1 MSSTKKNGDTEDWEY
16 EDEEAEDYE
25 WEYSEGEENGQEAKG
40 DMEDEQEAEEGIPI
54 EEQELPD
61 PFSSTPLTTT
71 TEKDICTSKD
81 EVKSST
87 NGDKKKHRSKDEN
100 GEKKPRKKKSR
111 HLDRIEAFSK
121 KNGEGD
127 SRSKKIHV
135 RSKDP
140 SRIARQFEKNSQSKV
155 SKSRKDVKRPIPP
168 QQKVNQICKIC
179 EKEPYLVERIV
190 AEKSWWHKNCFKCHQ
205 CKKILNLDT
214 YVSHEGVI
222 YCKVHHRELFQPKTV
237 KSDIIDV
244 NSSVN
249 TSEVVLKHE
258 EQARRM
264 ETIIRE
270 SNPVEL
276 TDVVKC
282 NPDGEKYAGLEHLD
296 VGSKFKMFESGHGE
310 RGNGGGISS
319 DRYGIMEKLKRLQD
333 GEELEDL
340 LAEIDEE
347 LPSSSEE
354 EDEIG
359 MTNVQK
365 KMHHA
370 EKLFEEGGT
379 ERKNKLAEE
388 RKKELKGLRKKLT
401 GGTRDSI
408 MKEFD
413 DIMLQKDSKI
423 KKTKVDVRS
432 ENAKKFRDMFDKGE
446 VPEAVV
452 PNDKSTFEKNQEL
465 DQIRKK
471 KHDQLDFFKQMEEG
485 KLEDKS
491 VKPKLLVGKIK
502 QTSEENIDD
511 IDEAEMSLSNKF
523 TFFEH
528 FEEKQEELLKKGKKT
543 SRLSPSRW
551 TQGNEE
557 DEDAE
562 ETKKYMSETEIAKRE
577 CKARSVLNKFKDME
591 QKVLNGEDDVGDRPR
606 LKQFTPPRKHGTSDS
621 ESEYSDSDY
630 TDSYTD
636 GSDYSYSE
644 SEEEEVDETLR
655 AIRATARAKQLRAKF
670 EEWEDSPDAKDQIRQ
685 MMIHDENGESLETT
699 SNLKA
704 KFESFKLGDENTP
717 GGRRPHFQIK
727 RFK

>member
-1 MSSTKKNGDTEDWEY
+1 MSSTKPNGDAEDWEY

-25 WEYSEGEENGQEAKG
+25 WEYSEGEEAAPESSSGKKKNGADDEEEIPL
-40 DMEDEQEAEEGIPI
+40 ED
-54 EEQELPD
+54 QELPD
-61 PFSSTPLTTT
+61 PFSATPLQATTK
-71 TEKDICTSKD
+71 KDAYTSND
-81 EVKSST
+81 EGKSAT
-87 NGDKKKHRSKDEN
+87 NGEKKKHRSRDEN
-100 GEKKPRKKKSR
+100 GEKKHRKKKSR
-111 HLDRIEAFSK
+111 HMDRIDAFSK
-121 KNGEGD
+121 KNGDGET
-127 SRSKKIHV
+127 RTKKIHV

-140 SRIARQFEKNSQSKV
+140 SRIARQFEKNSSDSKG
-155 SKSRKDVKRPIPP
+155 SKSRKDVKRPLPP
-168 QQKVNQICKIC
+168 QKKVNQICKIC
-179 EKEPYLVERIV
+179 DKEPYLVERIV

-205 CKKILNLDT
+205 CKKVLNLDT
-214 YVSHEGVI
+214 YVSHEGII
-222 YCKVHHRELFQPKTV
+222 YCKAHHRELFQPKAV
-237 KSDIIDV
+237 RSDIIEIRSSTDTSDV
-244 NSSVN
+244 
-249 TSEVVLKHE
+249 LQKHQ

-276 TDVVKC
+276 SDVVKC

-296 VGSKFKMFESGHGE
+296 VGSKFKMFESGD
-310 RGNGGGISS
+310 RASS
-319 DRYGIMEKLKRLQD
+319 CSTDRYGIMEKLKRLQD

-347 LPSSSEE
+347 LPSTSEE
-354 EDEIG
+354 EDEVG

-370 EKLFEEGGT
+370 EKLFEEGGQD
-379 ERKNKLAEE
+379 RKAKLAEE
-388 RKKELKGLRKKLT
+388 RKKELKSLRKKLT

-413 DIMLQKDSKI
+413 DIMIQKDSKI

-465 DQIRKK
+465 EQMRKK
-471 KHDQLDFFKQMEEG
+471 KREQLDFFKQMEEG
-485 KLEDKS
+485 KLEEKS
-491 VKPKLLVGKIK
+491 TKPKLLVGKIK
-502 QTSEENIDD
+502 QSSDD
-511 IDEAEMSLSNKF
+511 NNDDMDDAEMSLSNKF

-528 FEEKQEELLKKGKKT
+528 FEEKQEEMSKKGRKQP

-557 DEDAE
+557 EEDTE
-562 ETKKYMSETEIAKRE
+562 ESRKYMSETEIAKRE

-591 QKVLNGEDDVGDRPR
+591 QKALNGEDDVAERPR
-606 LKQFTPPRKHGTSDS
+606 LKQFTPPRRHGTSDS

-636 GSDYSYSE
+636 DSDYSYSE
-644 SEEEEVDETLR
+644 SEEEDETLR
-655 AIRATARAKQLRAKF
+655 AIRAAARAKELRAKF

-685 MMIHDENGESLETT
+685 LMIHDENGESLETA

-704 KFESFKLGDENTP
+704 RFESFNMGDEKS
-717 GGRRPHFQIK
+717 GKRPHFQIK

>member
-25 WEYSEGEENGQEAKG
+25 WK
-40 DMEDEQEAEEGIPI
+40 AEEGIPI

-81 EVKSST
+81 EMKT
-87 NGDKKKHRSKDEN
+87 GR
-100 GEKKPRKKKSR
+100 KKPRKKKSR

-168 QQKVNQICKIC
+168 QQKW
-179 EKEPYLVERIV
+179 KELLRRSLGGIKTV
-190 AEKSWWHKNCFKCHQ
+190 FKCHQ

-270 SNPVEL
+270 SNPDL
-276 TDVVKC
+276 SIWTS
-282 NPDGEKYAGLEHLD
+282 AQ
-296 VGSKFKMFESGHGE
+296 SFKMFESGHGE

-471 KHDQLDFFKQMEEG
+471 K
-485 KLEDKS
+485 
-491 VKPKLLVGKIK
+491 
-502 QTSEENIDD
+502 T
-511 IDEAEMSLSNKF
+511 
-523 TFFEH
+523 
-528 FEEKQEELLKKGKKT
+528 
-543 SRLSPSRW
+543 
-551 TQGNEE
+551 
-557 DEDAE
+557 
-562 ETKKYMSETEIAKRE
+562 
-577 CKARSVLNKFKDME
+577 
-591 QKVLNGEDDVGDRPR
+591 
-606 LKQFTPPRKHGTSDS
+606 
-621 ESEYSDSDY
+621 
-630 TDSYTD
+630 
-636 GSDYSYSE
+636 
-644 SEEEEVDETLR
+644 
-655 AIRATARAKQLRAKF
+655 
-670 EEWEDSPDAKDQIRQ
+670 
-685 MMIHDENGESLETT
+685 
-699 SNLKA
+699 
-704 KFESFKLGDENTP
+704 
-717 GGRRPHFQIK
+717 
-727 RFK
+727 